1 MRVAQDVYFRK
12 YGDQTYVRHVGLTK
26 DFLMNETAFDI
37 LDYLNHHEGSSLSQL
52 CEYLKREYEIS
63 EDADFEKD
71 IQEFTEL
78 LAEEG
83 VLLLNDVQTVGEE
96 DIRAIVQQKCFDHH
110 WLFTACLE
118 LTYRCNE
125 KCIHCYA
132 DTPYDSRE
140 ELSTEQYLN
149 IINQLHDLGC
159 MGVLLTGG
167 EATLRQDFFEIAEY
181 IKKKGML
188 VDVYTNGLMLSD
200 AFLDRLI
207 ALHPNSVSFRF
218 YGGTPV
224 VHDLVTTVPGS
235 FEKSLKSLMTV
246 KCAGIDTYIKT
257 VVMRQNVDDYENLL
271 KLGRRLGTA
280 ILTSISI
287 MPSHG
292 GKSAE
297 QFRLLNR
304 EQYCK
309 ILELQEKYQAADFGK
324 EVHKRGKYICA
335 SGLDALS
342 IDPFGDVHPCNAHPL
357 VLGNV
362 KQRLL
367 KDIWEK
373 SEELLAMQEI
383 RPVNLDPKCNNCEDF
398 DWCSVCMG
406 SAIRE
411 NGKLAPCSDT
421 CMIANA
427 YHCMYKIKKDQGKEE
442 LI

>member
-1 MRVAQDVYFRK
+1 MRVAPDVYFRK
-12 YGDQTYVRHVGLTK
+12 YGDQTYVRNVSLTK
-26 DFLMNETAFDI
+26 DFLMNEIAFDI
-37 LDYLNHHEGSSLSQL
+37 LNYLNHREDCSFSEL
-52 CEYLKREYEIS
+52 CEYLKKEYEIS
-63 EDADFEKD
+63 EDADFERD
-71 IQEFTEL
+71 IQEFAEQ

-83 VLLLNDVQTVGEE
+83 VLLLQDEQPGEEE

-132 DTPYDSRE
+132 DTPHDSRE
-140 ELSTEQYLN
+140 ELSTEQYRN
-149 IINQLHDLGC
+149 IIDQLYDLGC

-167 EATLRQDFFEIAEY
+167 EATLRPDFLEIAEY

-188 VDVYTNGLMLSD
+188 FDVYTNGLLLSD
-200 AFLDRLI
+200 SFLDRLI
-207 ALHPNSVSFRF
+207 ALRPNSVSFSF
-218 YGGTPV
+218 YGGTAE

-257 VVMRQNVDDYENLL
+257 VVMRQNADDYENLL
-271 KLGRRLGTA
+271 KLGRRLGVA

-309 ILELQEKYQAADFGK
+309 ILALQEKYQAADFGK

-362 KQRLL
+362 KERLL

-383 RPVNLDPKCNNCEDF
+383 RPADLDPKCKQCEDF

-411 NGKLAPCSDT
+411 NGKLTPCSDT

-427 YHCMYKIKKDQGKEE
+427 YHCMYKKKKDQRKEE
-442 LI
+442 FA